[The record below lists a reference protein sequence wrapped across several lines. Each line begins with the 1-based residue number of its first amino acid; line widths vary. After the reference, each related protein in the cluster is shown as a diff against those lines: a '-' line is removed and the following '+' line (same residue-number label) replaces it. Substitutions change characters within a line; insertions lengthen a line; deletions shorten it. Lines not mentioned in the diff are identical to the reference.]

1 MSDKNINFLA
11 VIRGN
16 GYKKQTKYVDP
27 GIRHRLLAEQLKYDT
42 NQALKRHTYQV
53 YNIYIIYNKNIT
65 EVAQGVGGWHKATP
79 PIPPY
84 AYSPGANSRQCDT
97 VSEKIRKPAIKGKPE
112 EGKLASPSR
121 KRRGK
126 KNTTPSRVA
135 IYLP

>member
-1 MSDKNINFLA
+1 MPLFVVTAIKN
-11 VIRGN
+11 
-16 GYKKQTKYVDP
+16 KS
-27 GIRHRLLAEQLKYDT
+27 
-42 NQALKRHTYQV
+42 KRDTYQV
-53 YNIYIIYNKNIT
+53 YNIYIIYNKNIRT
-65 EVAQGVGGWHKATP
+65 LTQIFVPGTQLRLLAPNGGCAGCRGWHKATP

-97 VSEKIRKPAIKGKPE
+97 VLEKIRKPAIKGKPE